1 MGPITGWKRVKTG
14 MMKVTETIAI
24 DEGELREEFIRSS
37 GPGGQHVNKVATAV
51 KLRFDVAHSPS
62 LPAEVRD
69 RLVRLGDRRITAE
82 GVIVIDA
89 RRFRSRERN
98 RQDARERLGALIR
111 KAAER
116 PVPRRKT
123 RPSVAAKRRRLE
135 EKRRRSAT
143 KQTRQTRSKT
153 LDD

>member
-1 MGPITGWKRVKTG
+1 
-14 MMKVTETIAI
+14 MKVTETIAI

-69 RLVRLGDRRITAE
+69 RLIRLGGRRITAE

-89 RRFRSRERN
+89 RRFRSQERN

-143 KQTRQTRSKT
+143 KRTRQTRSET

>member
-1 MGPITGWKRVKTG
+1 MV
-14 MMKVTETIAI
+14 KVTETITI
-24 DEGELREEFIRSS
+24 DEGELREEFVRSS
-37 GPGGQHVNKVATAV
+37 GPGGQHVNKVSTAV
-51 KLRFDVAHSPS
+51 KLRFDVANSPS

-69 RLVRLGDRRITAE
+69 RLVRLGGRRITAE
-82 GVIVIDA
+82 GVIIIDA

-98 RQDARERLGALIR
+98 RQDARERLAALIR

-123 RPSVAAKRRRLE
+123 RPSAAAKRRRLD
-135 EKRRRSAT
+135 EKRRRSTT
-143 KQTRQTRSKT
+143 KRTRQTHSEI